1 MFQFQKGQDAEEM
14 HQRKD
19 KCKFSNVIRNLNI
32 QIDKNRF
39 SMAAE
44 GDFESSVKI
53 SLSLFKPSWEHSE
66 NITLTKLS
74 SSCSVILWIMPLPE
88 YMTSRNY
95 SAFKDNRL
103 YFCTLF
109 CILRREVKNY
119 GQIRLENPEHHAQNC
134 SSELSICQY
143 ENHIWLIYFY
153 ESI

>member
-1 MFQFQKGQDAEEM
+1 MSQFQKGQDAEEM

-39 SMAAE
+39 SIAAE

-53 SLSLFKPSWEHSE
+53 SLSLFKPDLIWGHSE

-74 SSCSVILWIMPLPE
+74 SSRSVILWIMPLPE

-109 CILRREVKNY
+109 CILRWEVKNY

-143 ENHIWLIYFY
+143 
-153 ESI
+153 